1 MVVDGKVVLVSD
13 LKLFRLLVWVGKGE
27 EMEAIATLKFA
38 HLTRKDLVA
47 FGEPHSRFCADPVGA
62 FLSPQQGQL

>member
-27 EMEAIATLKFA
+27 EMEAITSLSNESFALGCLVNGWSVSLMPATLA
-38 HLTRKDLVA
+38 EL
-47 FGEPHSRFCADPVGA
+47 EPKTVNE
-62 FLSPQQGQL
+62 